1 MREAELRVLVLVLL
15 GVMLAVVVAHVRL
28 RLRIHEIRADA
39 VRRSA
44 AVVAGK
50 VSEQLAPY
58 MPGFPYD
65 PKDARFLGTP
75 IDLVVFDGMNEE
87 EVREIV
93 FLEIKT
99 GGSHLS
105 SRERL
110 IRDAVLARR
119 VSWRELRV
127 S

>member
-1 MREAELRVLVLVLL
+1 
-15 GVMLAVVVAHVRL
+15 VAHLRL

-87 EVREIV
+87 ELREIV

-99 GGSHLS
+99 GGSRLS
-105 SRERL
+105 TRERL
-110 IRDAVLARR
+110 IREAVLARR

-127 S
+127 D